1 MAATARY
8 IGASGADGVK
18 FHLLHVLRGTDL
30 AADWAA
36 GRVACLDLEA
46 YIAALEACLERG
58 RPLEPAEQER
68 LLEEYR
74 TGGERK

>member
-1 MAATARY
+1 M
-8 IGASGADGVK
+8 S
-18 FHLLHVLRGTDL
+18 LQRGTSPSIGDCWAEVEQLRQAL
-30 AADWAA
+30 A
-36 GRVACLDLEA
+36 
-46 YIAALEACLERG
+46 AALEACLERG